1 VFAFLRRTLD
11 FFGIDPANAMP
22 AAAAVGILLLVFAG
36 IGMVMYNEQVYREA
50 KTQQVEAQSR
60 ILASTVTAALTFDD
74 RKAAAEYVKALAV
87 DPQVQIAAVYDARGA
102 LFAAYSRGSNAV
114 VPETVHIAAPHT
126 AGDALFVTVQVLQ
139 GSTPLGTVY
148 METAIDP
155 ISRRFERYV
164 VLALLVTMAA
174 LIFVV
179 LGFVQRRLAVAND
192 RLQKQGQDLAVANE
206 NLRAQIVQREN
217 AESALRQVQKMEAM
231 GQLTGGIAHD
241 FNNLLQVIIGNLEVM
256 QRRNLVGGDDAK
268 RMVASAL
275 RGAQRAA
282 TLTQRLLAFARRQPL
297 DPRPIDVNRLVT
309 GMSELLHRTLGES
322 ITIETVLASGIWR
335 VAVDANQLE
344 NALLNLAVNARDA
357 MPSGGRLTI
366 ETANTFL
373 DEAYSQTNEV
383 KPGQYVLIAVSDTG
397 TGMSSDV
404 IAKAFEPF
412 FTTKDVG
419 KGSGLG
425 LSQVYGFIRQSDGHA
440 KIYSEPGEGTT
451 IKLYLPRLVTAG
463 ESREASPDASAMTG
477 SRGDRH
483 VLVVEDDED
492 VRAHAVAIL
501 RELGYAVLEASDGAS
516 ALRVLE
522 ADPNVELLFTDVGL
536 PGGLNGRQL
545 ADEARRRH
553 PELAVLYTTGYAR
566 NAIVHQGRLDPGV
579 ELITKPFTFAS
590 LAAKVNAIFERRE
603 SVR

>member
-1 VFAFLRRTLD
+1 
-11 FFGIDPANAMP
+11 
-22 AAAAVGILLLVFAG
+22 
-36 IGMVMYNEQVYREA
+36 
-50 KTQQVEAQSR
+50 
-60 ILASTVTAALTFDD
+60 
-74 RKAAAEYVKALAV
+74 
-87 DPQVQIAAVYDARGA
+87 
-102 LFAAYSRGSNAV
+102 
-114 VPETVHIAAPHT
+114 
-126 AGDALFVTVQVLQ
+126 
-139 GSTPLGTVY
+139 
-148 METAIDP
+148 
-155 ISRRFERYV
+155 
-164 VLALLVTMAA
+164 
-174 LIFVV
+174 
-179 LGFVQRRLAVAND
+179 
-192 RLQKQGQDLAVANE
+192 
-206 NLRAQIVQREN
+206 
-217 AESALRQVQKMEAM
+217 
-231 GQLTGGIAHD
+231 
-241 FNNLLQVIIGNLEVM
+241 M